1 MTFKALADLTRHHPE
16 TVRRYMRGQYPSLA
30 FVLRLCK
37 AMNISPHWL
46 FTGEGSKTLAPT
58 PPPGPFSEMPT
69 REIFEAIATELDAL
83 VTKVERLEARLSAID
98 GGDPAPDARSAASA
112 EPPGDTGPAS
122 T

>member
-37 AMNISPHWL
+37 AMSISPHWL
-46 FTGEGSKTLAPT
+46 FTGEGSKTLT
-58 PPPGPFSEMPT
+58 PRVPPGPFSEMPT
-69 REIFEAIATELDAL
+69 SEIFEAIATELDAL
-83 VTKVERLEARLSAID
+83 VSKVDRLEARLSAID
-98 GGDPAPDARSAASA
+98 GGDPTPPNAAAPGPPDAPA
-112 EPPGDTGPAS
+112 PAS